1 MSYVSRLDYC
11 QVLLVTQTNYTLTYF
26 AEHKPGY
33 SHDAV
38 KQYLEADTV
47 TAGRVWESVRRQV
60 VVSEEGYLAFDDTV
74 LDKHSSFKI
83 ELVRRQYSGNAH
95 AII

>member
-1 MSYVSRLDYC
+1 MSYVSRLAYC
-11 QVLLVTQTNYTLTYF
+11 QFLLVTQTNYTLTYF

-47 TAGRVWESVRRQV
+47 TAGR
-60 VVSEEGYLAFDDTV
+60 G
-74 LDKHSSFKI
+74 
-83 ELVRRQYSGNAH
+83 
-95 AII
+95 